1 VLEPLNGRQSPQ
13 LNSIND
19 KNSSNKILQTSS
31 KQTKDTTQF
40 MSNTAFGWSTSGLP
54 DINSTQQK
62 HHNFENTIPR
72 KPRRKNN
79 RSTYASQLD
88 QSSIVVE

>member
-1 VLEPLNGRQSPQ
+1 
-13 LNSIND
+13 
-19 KNSSNKILQTSS
+19 
-31 KQTKDTTQF
+31 
-40 MSNTAFGWSTSGLP
+40 MSNTAFGWSASGLP

-62 HHNFENTIPR
+62 HHNFETTIPR